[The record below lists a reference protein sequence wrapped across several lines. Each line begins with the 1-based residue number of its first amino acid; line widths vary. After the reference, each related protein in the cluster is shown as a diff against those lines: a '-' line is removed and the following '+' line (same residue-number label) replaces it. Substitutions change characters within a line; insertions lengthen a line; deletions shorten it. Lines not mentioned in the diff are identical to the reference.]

1 MVSENHK
8 IIFDIMKILHKIILP
23 AFLLFLFYS
32 CEPEIDGFE
41 ADNGNADFSVYVSLG
56 NSLTAGFADGEL
68 FRSGQMVSYPNIIAK
83 QMLHT
88 GGGEFRQPLMK
99 DEWGFGNRITI
110 ASTTEEDG
118 NINPVP
124 GGASETPDPENF
136 ENIFDEEG
144 PFHNMGVPGAKTYDL
159 LSNDFAVSNPYFI
172 RFASTP
178 ATSVIEDAIALQP
191 TFFSLWIGNND
202 VLSYALS
209 GGSDAG
215 ITPLAEF
222 RTAYS
227 QLINQLTVHAQKGVV
242 ANIPDITSIP
252 FFNTLPSRILFL
264 TDENQISA
272 LNEYYDNLGLSHIR
286 FQSGLNGMVIEDAA
300 APGGIRQIESGE
312 LVLIT
317 LPQDSLN
324 LAGWGTEVPVP
335 DRYYLTQ
342 SQINLIR
349 EATEGYNDVIA
360 EIAGDYDLALADM
373 NAYMN
378 DAREGFMFDGLR
390 FTTQFINGGLFSL
403 DAVHLSARGN
413 AIVANFFIDAINQ
426 QYSASLPHVSVT
438 QYPGIVFP

>member
-1 MVSENHK
+1 MKIQHK
-8 IIFDIMKILHKIILP
+8 IFLPVIF
-23 AFLLFLFYS
+23 LFLFYS

-41 ADNGNADFSVYVSLG
+41 TDSGNADFSVYISLG
-56 NSLTAGFADGEL
+56 NSLTAGFADGDL

-83 QMLHT
+83 QILHA
-88 GGGEFRQPLMK
+88 GGGEFKQPLMN

-110 ASTTEEDG
+110 ASVTDEDG
-118 NINPVP
+118 NINPLP
-124 GGASETPDPENF
+124 GGTSETPDPENF
-136 ENIFDEEG
+136 DNIFDEEG
-144 PFHNMGVPGAKTYDL
+144 PFHNLGVPGAKTNDL
-159 LSNDFAVSNPYFI
+159 LRNDLATSNAYFT
-172 RFASTP
+172 RFASSP
-178 ATSVIEDAIALQP
+178 STSVIEDAMDLQP

-202 VLSYALS
+202 VLSYALA
-209 GGSDAG
+209 GGYDED
-215 ITPLAEF
+215 ITPLEEF
-222 RTAYS
+222 RVSYQ
-227 QLINQLTVHAQKGVV
+227 QLINQLSVSAQKGVV

-264 TDENQISA
+264 SDEDQINA
-272 LNEYYDNLGLSHIR
+272 LNEYYDNLGLSHIH

-312 LVLIT
+312 LLLIT

-360 EIAGDYDLALADM
+360 EIAREHDLALVDM
-373 NAYMN
+373 NQYMN
-378 DAREGFMFDGLR
+378 EAKQGFMFDGLE
-390 FTTQFINGGLFSL
+390 FTTQFITGGLFSL
-403 DAVHLSARGN
+403 DGVHLSARGN

-426 QYSASLPHVSVT
+426 QYNSSLPRVSVT